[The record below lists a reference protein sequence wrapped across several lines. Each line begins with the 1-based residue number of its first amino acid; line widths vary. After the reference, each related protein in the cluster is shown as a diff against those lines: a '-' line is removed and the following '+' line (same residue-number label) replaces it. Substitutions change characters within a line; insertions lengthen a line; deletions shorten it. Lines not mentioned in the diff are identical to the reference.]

1 MKYASHK
8 SETEIGKLFRLGR
21 KLSYKKG
28 EIIQHANETPKGVY
42 FLAEGFVKEYTLSK
56 NGIQHFNIMY
66 QAGEV
71 FSIMWAFL
79 DVHQNVFREAYTDIT
94 VYVLPPNKLQDALQ
108 TNSDLQTEFMYLQM
122 EQMYL
127 LKSRVENLTFS
138 NAYDKVAY
146 CLLYFIGRYGE
157 PHADGWYLTIPF
169 RHQHIADSLSMTR
182 ETASRM
188 IGRME
193 KRGLIR
199 QKGRGHFIVKDPIA
213 LANTIGV
220 EDVLGMWPFLEQP
233 LPTDS
238 K

>member
-1 MKYASHK
+1 MKYAGNK
-8 SETEIGKLFRLGR
+8 SETEIGKLFKLGQ
-21 KLSYKKG
+21 KLTYKKG

-42 FLAEGFVKEYTLSK
+42 FLTQGLVKEYTLAK
-56 NGIQHFNIMY
+56 NGTQHFNIMY
-66 QAGEV
+66 QPGEI

-79 DVHQNVFREAYTDIT
+79 DVHQNVYREAYTDI
-94 VYVLPPNKLQDALQ
+94 VAYSLPPKKLEEALSS
-108 TNSDLQTEFMYLQM
+108 NEELHKEFTYMQM
-122 EQMYL
+122 EQMYF

-157 PHADGWYLTIPF
+157 LHEDGWYLTIPF

-193 KRGLIR
+193 KRGLLR
-199 QKGRGHFIVKDPIA
+199 QKGRGHFVIIDPIK
-213 LANTIGV
+213 LASTIGV
-220 EDVLGMWPFLEQP
+220 EDVLGMWPFLEHPISQN
-233 LPTDS
+233 

>member
-1 MKYASHK
+1 MKYADNK
-8 SETEIGKLFRLGR
+8 SVTEIGKLFHLGR

-42 FLAEGFVKEYTLSK
+42 FLAEGMVKEYTLAK
-56 NGIQHFNIMY
+56 NGAQHFNIMY
-66 QAGEV
+66 QPGEV

-79 DVHQNVFREAYTDIT
+79 DVHQNVFREAYTDIV
-94 VYVLPPNKLQDALQ
+94 VYVLPPKKLEDALFS
-108 TNSDLQTEFMYLQM
+108 NKALLKEFTFMQM
-122 EQMYL
+122 EQMYF
-127 LKSRVENLTFS
+127 LKSRVENLAFS

-157 PHADGWYLTIPF
+157 HHDDGWYLNIPF

-188 IGRME
+188 ISRME

-199 QKGRGHFIVKDPIA
+199 QKGKGHFVIMDPIK
-213 LANTIGV
+213 LASTIGV
-220 EDVLGMWPFLEQP
+220 EDVLGMWPWLEQP
-233 LPTDS
+233 VQTKP
-238 K
+238 